1 VIGEAVAFHM
11 GNKNLANVFPG
22 YDNQP
27 AKFLHYLG

>member
-1 VIGEAVAFHM
+1 M

-27 AKFLHYLG
+27 GKFLRILG